1 MGHIRIDVLQR
12 AARQGRYALPHLLG
26 GTIEMVVAQIK
37 AAEDCDSPLALG
49 FAPEVF
55 PTVPLEHSL
64 PMIVNAAQRAR
75 VPIATQLEHGRDFD
89 TIMRAIRLGVSSV
102 MFDGS
107 DLPFEENVAQTREI
121 VRVAHAF
128 GVAVEGELGCV
139 GGSAVRTTD
148 EKESFFTEP
157 EHVVEFVART
167 GVDTLA
173 ISFGN
178 VHGHYRGRP
187 CLDLERVRRISE
199 LVDIPL
205 VMHGGSGLCAED
217 YRRVIE
223 SGISNIHFYT
233 AIAGGVWPHLNKMA
247 GAAEATPLYHE
258 LVGWTMDHFYHE
270 AVHVIDMLGSAG
282 HASTF

>member
-1 MGHIRIDVLQR
+1 M
-12 AARQGRYALPHLLG
+12 
-26 GTIEMVVAQIK
+26 
-37 AAEDCDSPLALG
+37 
-49 FAPEVF
+49 
-55 PTVPLEHSL
+55 VPLEHSL
-64 PMIVNAAQRAR
+64 PMIVNAAQHAR

-107 DLPFEENVAQTREI
+107 DLPFEENIAQTREI

-139 GGSAVRTTD
+139 GGSAVRTT
-148 EKESFFTEP
+148 EGKESLFTEP

-178 VHGHYRGRP
+178 VHGHYSGQP

-205 VMHGGSGLCAED
+205 VMHGGSGLSAED

-233 AIAGGVWPHLNKMA
+233 AIASGVWPHLNKI
-247 GAAEATPLYHE
+247 AETASAMPLYHE
-258 LVGWTMDHFYHE
+258 MVGWTVDHFYRE
-270 AVHVIDMLGSAG
+270 AVHVIEMLGSAG
-282 HASTF
+282 RASTV

>member
-1 MGHIRIDVLQR
+1 MTHVRIDVLQR
-12 AARQGRYALPHLLG
+12 AAQQGGYALPHLLG

-55 PTVPLEHSL
+55 PMVPLEHSL

-89 TIMRAIRLGVSSV
+89 TIMHAIRLGVSSV

-107 DLPFEENVAQTREI
+107 ELPFEENIAQTREI

-139 GGSAVRTTD
+139 GGSAVTTT
-148 EKESFFTEP
+148 EGKESLFTEP
-157 EHVVEFVART
+157 EQVVEFVART

-178 VHGHYRGRP
+178 VHGRYRGQP
-187 CLDLERVRRISE
+187 CLDLERVHRIST

-205 VMHGGSGLCAED
+205 VMHGGSGLSAED
-217 YRRVIE
+217 YRRVVE

-233 AIAGGVWPHLNKMA
+233 AIASGVWPHLNKMA
-247 GAAEATPLYHE
+247 GAAQAMPLYHE
-258 LVGWTMDHFYHE
+258 MVGWTVDHFYHE
-270 AVHVIDMLGSAG
+270 AVHVIEMLGSTG
-282 HASTF
+282 RASTL